1 MMILKILKDEL
12 KSVTDIEDE
21 KERDLMKWECV
32 F

>member
-12 KSVTDIEDE
+12 KSVTEIEDA